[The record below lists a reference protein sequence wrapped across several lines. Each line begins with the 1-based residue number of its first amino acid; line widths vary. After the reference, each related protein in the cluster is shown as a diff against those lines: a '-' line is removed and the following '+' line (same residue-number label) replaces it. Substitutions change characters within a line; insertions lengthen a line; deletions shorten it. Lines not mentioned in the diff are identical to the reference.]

1 MNIGFDAKR
10 AFHNNT
16 GLGNYS
22 RTLIQSLAHYFPEN
36 DYFLFNPKKSKSHHL
51 ESKNIHEVLPQGLL
65 NNTFSSLWRSK
76 RIVQDLA
83 KMKIDL
89 YHGLS
94 HEIPVGI
101 DKKFIPSIVTIH
113 DLIYKRFPQQFNPAD
128 VKIYDYKFNYA
139 CTHANHIIAISEQ
152 TKKDIVNF
160 FKIDERKISV
170 CYQSCDPKYINKI
183 SEEEKEKIRF
193 DLNLPQDFFL
203 YMGSLIER
211 KNLLGIC
218 KAMVILKQEGIN
230 IPLVVIGNG
239 KSYKKK
245 VENFL
250 NENNLSNQVIFLS
263 SEHYARAYPSFI
275 NGECFPAIYQ
285 MAIALVYPSIFE
297 GFGIPVLEALWSR
310 TPVITSAISCLP
322 EAGGPDSLYVDPYAV
337 SDIASAMK
345 KLLQDISLRASMGE
359 KGWVYAQ
366 RFSQEKCAAA
376 VMDIYSRTW

>member
-10 AFHNNT
+10 AYHNNT

-22 RTLIQSLAHYFPEN
+22 RTLIQSLAHFYREH
-36 DYFLFNPKKSKSHHL
+36 DYFLFNPKKSKNHKL
-51 ESKNIHEVLPQGLL
+51 ESKNIYEVLPQGFL

-101 DKKFIPSIVTIH
+101 DKKSIPSIVTIH

-128 VKIYDYKFNYA
+128 VKIYDYKFKYA

-239 KSYKKK
+239 KNYKKK

-250 NENNLSNQVIFLS
+250 NENNLSHQVIFLS

-285 MAIALVYPSIFE
+285 SAIALIYPSIFE
-297 GFGIPVLEALWSR
+297 GFGIPVLEALWSE
-310 TPVITSAISCLP
+310 TPVITSGVSCLP
-322 EAGGPDSLYVDPYAV
+322 EAGGPNSLYVDPF
-337 SDIASAMK
+337 SETEIALAMK
-345 KLLQDISLRASMGE
+345 KIIQNIPLRDSMKK
-359 KGWVYAQ
+359 KGLEYAAA
-366 RFSQEKCAAA
+366 FTQEKCATA
-376 VMDIYSRTW
+376 VMNIYKKTW

>member
-10 AFHNNT
+10 AYHNNT

-22 RTLIQSLAHYFPEN
+22 RTLVQSLAHFYREH
-36 DYFLFNPKKSKSHHL
+36 DYFLFNPKKSKNHKL
-51 ESKNIHEVLPQGLL
+51 ESKNIHEVLPQGFL
-65 NNTFSSLWRSK
+65 NTTFSSLWRSN
-76 RIVQDLA
+76 RIVTDLA
-83 KMKIDL
+83 KMKVDL

-101 DKKFIPSIVTIH
+101 DKKSIPSIVTIH
-113 DLIYKRFPQQFNPAD
+113 DLIYKRFPKQFNPAD
-128 VKIYDYKFNYA
+128 VKIYDYKFKYA
-139 CTHANHIIAISEQ
+139 CKHANHIIAISEQ
-152 TKKDIVNF
+152 TKKDIINF

-193 DLNLPQDFFL
+193 DLKLPQDFFL

-245 VENFL
+245 VEDFL
-250 NENNLSNQVIFLS
+250 KENNLSHQVIFLS
-263 SEHYARAYPSFI
+263 SESYASAYPAFV

-285 MAIALVYPSIFE
+285 SAMALIYPSIFE
-297 GFGIPVLEALWSR
+297 GFGIPVLEALWSE
-310 TPVITSAISCLP
+310 TPVITSAVSCLP
-322 EAGGPDSLYVDPYAV
+322 EAGGPNSLYVDPF
-337 SDIASAMK
+337 SETEIALAMK
-345 KLLQDISLRASMGE
+345 KIIQNIPLRDSMSK
-359 KGWVYAQ
+359 KGLEYAAT
-366 RFSQEKCAAA
+366 FTQEKCATA
-376 VMDIYSRTW
+376 VMNIYKKTW